1 MNGKIR
7 LFLCIIS
14 FLTLSVVSAQ
24 TRDSG
29 TNYAATA
36 VKPFINSG
44 LLPGIINIF
53 TKGDVQET
61 VLCGWAHVDKKIPI
75 RMDQLFMQCSHTKSF
90 CGVTIAILVEEG
102 RLSLDEPIS
111 KYLPE
116 FKNLKVAVKG
126 KDGKTILVPIRGE

>member
-36 VKPFINSG
+36 VKPFIDSG

-53 TKGDVQET
+53 IKGDVQET
-61 VLCGWAHVDKKIPI
+61 ALCGWAHVDKKI
-75 RMDQLFMQCSHTKSF
+75 F
-90 CGVTIAILVEEG
+90 
-102 RLSLDEPIS
+102 LSSRI
-111 KYLPE
+111 
-116 FKNLKVAVKG
+116 
-126 KDGKTILVPIRGE
+126 